1 MFLLRHRDTRL
12 PAPVELYGYGGFN
25 IDLTPMFNPARLAFL
40 EAGGVVA
47 SANLRGGAELGEEW
61 HIQGMLGNKQQVFDD
76 FAACAERLIERGV
89 ATSETLAIR
98 GGSNGGLLTAAVMLQ
113 RPELFGAVVSQV
125 PVADMLRYQLFTA
138 GRYWTVEYGD
148 AVENPEAFRWLIE
161 YSPYH
166 RALDIDAEALPPL
179 LITTAETD
187 DRVVPM
193 HALKLAAALQYAAGG
208 SSDQPLLVRVETR
221 AGHGMGKPTSK
232 LIEESADIFGFILH
246 HCRPA

>member
-1 MFLLRHRDTRL
+1 M
-12 PAPVELYGYGGFN
+12 
-25 IDLTPMFNPARLAFL
+25 
-40 EAGGVVA
+40 
-47 SANLRGGAELGEEW
+47 
-61 HIQGMLGNKQQVFDD
+61 FDD

-89 ATSETLAIR
+89 ATSDTLAIR

-113 RPELFGAVVSQV
+113 RPDLFGAVVSQV

-138 GRYWTVEYGD
+138 GRYWTVEYGNAIEDPD
-148 AVENPEAFRWLIE
+148 AFDWLIR

-166 RALDIDAEALPPL
+166 RAFEAEPSALPPL

-193 HALKLAAALQYAAGG
+193 HSLKLAAALQHAAGG
-208 SSDQPLLVRVETR
+208 NSEQPLLVRVETR

-246 HCRPA
+246 HCRSE

>member
-1 MFLLRHRDTRL
+1 
-12 PAPVELYGYGGFN
+12 
-25 IDLTPMFNPARLAFL
+25 
-40 EAGGVVA
+40 
-47 SANLRGGAELGEEW
+47 
-61 HIQGMLGNKQQVFDD
+61 
-76 FAACAERLIERGV
+76 
-89 ATSETLAIR
+89 
-98 GGSNGGLLTAAVMLQ
+98 
-113 RPELFGAVVSQV
+113 
-125 PVADMLRYQLFTA
+125 MLRYQLFTA

-148 AVENPEAFRWLIE
+148 GIEDPEAFRWLIE

-166 RALDIDAEALPPL
+166 RALDIDTGALPPL

-208 SSDQPLLVRVETR
+208 SSDQPLLVRIETR